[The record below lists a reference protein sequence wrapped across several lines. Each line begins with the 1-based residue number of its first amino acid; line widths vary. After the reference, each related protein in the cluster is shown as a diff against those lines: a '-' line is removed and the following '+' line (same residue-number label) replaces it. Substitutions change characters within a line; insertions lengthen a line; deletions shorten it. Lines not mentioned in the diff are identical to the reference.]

1 MNGFKT
7 VLASYDFIVVGGGM
21 TGLLRLLYENGASE
35 VKAVR
40 VAESGTVSDYTAA
53 FRALAESD
61 SARIVVTDSALTE
74 VHQALRSHVE
84 TASENRRER
93 IAIVGGSGTLFGCLL
108 GTALIVTVE
117 NSMILIGIPTVWKD
131 VFVGALIV
139 IGTGISAMQVTRA
152 NRAGMRN
159 LKREAVK

>member
-1 MNGFKT
+1 MQGKKWISGALIAGV
-7 VLASYDFIVVGGGM
+7 VLGG
-21 TGLLRLLYENGASE
+21 T
-35 VKAVR
+35 
-40 VAESGTVSDYTAA
+40 
-53 FRALAESD
+53 
-61 SARIVVTDSALTE
+61 
-74 VHQALRSHVE
+74 
-84 TASENRRER
+84 
-93 IAIVGGSGTLFGCLL
+93 AIVGGSGTLFGCLL

-159 LKREAVK
+159 LKKEAVK